1 MVQQNSNCHFVVVLF
16 DRSGFLKSLCFINF
30 KQENMYFQLQIHII
44 QTTTFSATLKKSIL
58 AVGLLASTCNLLLH
72 HLPPGCSETAFID
85 TTIAGNFPVENLKV
99 KSLPILVNLVLAAK
113 SFPHNFLK
121 MPFPQILKLPLDN
134 PGKEGTHLA
143 GRVEMKLSCGLTIRS
158 SGAVSERSAMTP
170 SIKDGSLL

>member
-1 MVQQNSNCHFVVVLF
+1 MTLKECSFVRSGTETTSILKVVVQQNSNCHFVVVLF

-72 HLPPGCSETAFID
+72 HLPRECSETAFVD
-85 TTIAGNFPVENLKV
+85 TTIAVNFPVENLKV

-121 MPFPQILKLPLDN
+121 MPFPL
-134 PGKEGTHLA
+134 
-143 GRVEMKLSCGLTIRS
+143 
-158 SGAVSERSAMTP
+158 VSEIA
-170 SIKDGSLL
+170 I

>member
-1 MVQQNSNCHFVVVLF
+1 MTLKECSFVRSGTETTSILKVVVQQNSNCHFVVVLF

-72 HLPPGCSETAFID
+72 HLSPGCSETAFID

-99 KSLPILVNLVLAAK
+99 KSLPIPVNLVLAAK

-121 MPFPQILKLPLDN
+121 TPFPL
-134 PGKEGTHLA
+134 
-143 GRVEMKLSCGLTIRS
+143 
-158 SGAVSERSAMTP
+158 VSEIA
-170 SIKDGSLL
+170 K